1 MDFADWSGL
10 KGLHPRIQTSYEMPV
25 GFGFSIGDVIS
36 GLKLLRNSVEAVNN
50 VHGSSADYA
59 SLIAEL
65 ESLNTALEA
74 ASELTSE
81 HLVNPEQRKAINS
94 AVKACQKCVDDFLV
108 RIAQYQ
114 QHLKRGNSGWRS
126 CYMKIKWALCKQE
139 DVAKLRAM
147 LGSHTNSINVL
158 LASYRTKEMT
168 DLAKSLEQNQSLIQR
183 GVEYEQVD
191 HMSYMLQD
199 ISLQQR
205 ESFGALRQQYDR
217 SVQAFEQV
225 RSMLQVQQKFP
236 PQIMLQQ
243 PVILLDACGRIAPF
257 HLEFVDSLEAFVAV
271 MLIRF
276 KQAGISQEGLQ
287 KLANLEFTLRD
298 TRRKRPIDLTKPWR
312 STLKP
317 GQLIDMNVLYPTI
330 MYRLARLSVRNRQLV
345 WYVFALLK
353 GYDASNEIPP
363 NCSLLLKWEPRG
375 FIFLKTN
382 VSAATTSTSLVFLKP
397 TLNPHC
403 RTWPWSTHIPNEPHG
418 QHNRTTALRN
428 SNVFT

>member
-1 MDFADWSGL
+1 
-10 KGLHPRIQTSYEMPV
+10 MPV

-36 GLKLLRNSVEAVNN
+36 GLQLLRNSIEAVNN
-50 VHGSSADYA
+50 VNGSSADYE
-59 SLIAEL
+59 SLIVEL
-65 ESLNTALEA
+65 ESLNKALAA

-81 HLVNPEQRKAINS
+81 HLVNQEQQQKAIDS
-94 AVKACQKCVDDFLV
+94 AVKACQKCVDDFLI

-114 QHLKRGNSGWRS
+114 KHLKRGNNGWRS
-126 CYMKIKWALCKQE
+126 CYMKVKWALCKQE
-139 DVAKLRAM
+139 DIARLRAM

-158 LASYRTKEMT
+158 LASYRTKEMR

-191 HMSYMLQD
+191 NMNYMLQD

-225 RSMLQVQQKFP
+225 RSMLQVQQEVP

-257 HLEFVDSLEAFVAV
+257 HLEFINSLEAFVAV

-276 KQAGISQEGLQ
+276 KEAGISQEGLQ

-298 TRRKRPIDLTKPWR
+298 TRRKRPIDLTKPWC

-330 MYRLARLSVRNRQLV
+330 TYRLTRLSVSNQHLL
-345 WYVFALLK
+345 WYVFAFLK
-353 GYDASNEIPP
+353 GYNASNKI
-363 NCSLLLKWEPRG
+363 LL
-375 FIFLKTN
+375 TA
-382 VSAATTSTSLVFLKP
+382 VSS
-397 TLNPHC
+397 
-403 RTWPWSTHIPNEPHG
+403 
-418 QHNRTTALRN
+418 
-428 SNVFT
+428 

>member
-1 MDFADWSGL
+1 
-10 KGLHPRIQTSYEMPV
+10 MPV

-36 GLKLLRNSVEAVNN
+36 GLQLLRSSIEAVGN

-65 ESLNTALEA
+65 ESLSAALEA
-74 ASELTSE
+74 ASDLTSE
-81 HLVNPEQRKAINS
+81 HLVNQEQQQQQRAINS
-94 AVKACQKCVDDFLV
+94 AVKACQKCMDDFLI

-114 QHLKRGNSGWRS
+114 KHLKRENSGWRS
-126 CYMKIKWALCKQE
+126 CYMKIRWALCKQE

-147 LGSHTNSINVL
+147 LGSHTNSIDL
-158 LASYRTKEMT
+158 LLTSYRTKEMR

-191 HMSYMLQD
+191 NMSYMLQD

-205 ESFGALRQQYDR
+205 ESFHALRQQCDR

-225 RSMLQVQQKFP
+225 RSMLQAQQGVP

-257 HLEFVDSLEAFVAV
+257 HLEFVDSVEAFVAV
-271 MLIRF
+271 MIIRF

-298 TRRKRPIDLTKPWR
+298 TRRKRPIDLTKPWC
-312 STLKP
+312 SALKP

-330 MYRLARLSVRNRQLV
+330 TYRLARLSMRNRQLL
-345 WYVFALLK
+345 WYVFAFLK
-353 GYDASNEIPP
+353 GYDASNEIP
-363 NCSLLLKWEPRG
+363 L
-375 FIFLKTN
+375 TA
-382 VSAATTSTSLVFLKP
+382 VSS
-397 TLNPHC
+397 
-403 RTWPWSTHIPNEPHG
+403 
-418 QHNRTTALRN
+418 
-428 SNVFT
+428 

>member
-1 MDFADWSGL
+1 VKLLFATIIDLADSNGL
-10 KGLHPRIQTSYEMPV
+10 KGEHPMIHTSYEMPV

-36 GLKLLRNSVEAVNN
+36 GIQLLHNSIEAVNN
-50 VHGSSADYA
+50 VNGSSADYA

-81 HLVNPEQRKAINS
+81 HLVDQEQQQKAINS
-94 AVKACQKCVDDFLV
+94 AVKACQKCMDDFLV

-114 QHLKRGNSGWRS
+114 KHLKRGNGGWRS
-126 CYMKIKWALCKQE
+126 CYLKIKWALCKQE
-139 DVAKLRAM
+139 DVARLRAM

-158 LASYRTKEMT
+158 LASYRTKEMR

-199 ISLQQR
+199 LSLQQR
-205 ESFGALRQQYDR
+205 ESFDALRQQYDR

-225 RSMLQVQQKFP
+225 RSMLQVQQEVP
-236 PQIMLQQ
+236 PRIMLQQ

-257 HLEFVDSLEAFVAV
+257 HLEFIDSLEAFVAV

-287 KLANLEFTLRD
+287 KLVNLEFTLRD
-298 TRRKRPIDLTKPWR
+298 TRRKRPIDLTKPWC
-312 STLKP
+312 SILKP

-330 MYRLARLSVRNRQLV
+330 TYRLARLSARNRQLL
-345 WYVFALLK
+345 WYVFAFLK
-353 GYDASNEIPP
+353 GYDASNEIP
-363 NCSLLLKWEPRG
+363 L
-375 FIFLKTN
+375 TA
-382 VSAATTSTSLVFLKP
+382 VSS
-397 TLNPHC
+397 
-403 RTWPWSTHIPNEPHG
+403 
-418 QHNRTTALRN
+418 
-428 SNVFT
+428 